1 MRGKL
6 SRIHPLLH
14 FHRITPAGAGKTGRR
29 QRTRGYYRG
38 SPPQVRG
45 KPRLAGSMPHGV
57 GITPAGAGK
66 TFSLF
71 SFFCRYRDHP
81 RRCGENYALIDFRIF
96 LAGSPPQVRGKP
108 WDLTKKSTGRRIT
121 PAGAGKTLLLLL
133 CSLLFQDHPRRC
145 GENVYIS
152 RICANCAGSPPQV
165 RGKRDSVAA
174 VNSVTR
180 ITPAGAGKTKPV

>member
-1 MRGKL
+1 MRQDHPRGCGENTQIFRRVALGLGSPPRMRGKRGAALPLGGGMRITPAGAGKTTLDIIGRMLYKDHPRRCGENLHIPAATVKEKGSPPQVRGKL

-81 RRCGENYALIDFRIF
+81 RRCGENEHIR
-96 LAGSPPQVRGKP
+96 
-108 WDLTKKSTGRRIT
+108 
-121 PAGAGKTLLLLL
+121 
-133 CSLLFQDHPRRC
+133 
-145 GENVYIS
+145 N
-152 RICANCAGSPPQV
+152 
-165 RGKRDSVAA
+165 
-174 VNSVTR
+174 
-180 ITPAGAGKTKPV
+180 